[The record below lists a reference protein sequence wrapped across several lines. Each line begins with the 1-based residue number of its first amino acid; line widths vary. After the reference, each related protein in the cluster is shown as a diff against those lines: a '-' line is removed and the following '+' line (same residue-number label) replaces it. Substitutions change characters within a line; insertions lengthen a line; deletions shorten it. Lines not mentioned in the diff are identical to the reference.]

1 LNWTSRDRRME
12 ERPKLLITL
21 LTGRTIEQG
30 VGKEHGK
37 NSKEYF
43 ESVSVCYVDPEDL
56 KRLRIKECTNVSV
69 STVHGSIVVK
79 AAKSLRAPHQRVIFI
94 PYGPYANA
102 IVDPETDSIGMPSL
116 KGIPAEL
123 EPAPHKPVP
132 TLKELLKAQFG
143 RVQDDS
149 C

>member
-1 LNWTSRDRRME
+1 ME
-12 ERPKLLITL
+12 EKPKLLVTL

-43 ESVSVCYVDPEDL
+43 ESVSVCHVDPEDL
-56 KRLRIKECTNVSV
+56 RGLGIKEGTNISV
-69 STVHGSIVVK
+69 STAHGSIVVK
-79 AAKSLRAPHQRVIFI
+79 AAKSLRAPHQGVIFI

-102 IVDPETDSIGMPSL
+102 IVDPETNSIGMPSL
-116 KGIPAEL
+116 KGIPAEV
-123 EPAPHKPVP
+123 EPAPHEPVP
-132 TLKELLKAQFG
+132 TLKELLKTQFG
-143 RVQDDS
+143 KGQNDS

>member
-1 LNWTSRDRRME
+1 ME
-12 ERPKLLITL
+12 EKPKLLVTL

-56 KRLRIKECTNVSV
+56 KRLGIKEGTNVSV
-69 STVHGSIVVK
+69 STAHGSIVVK
-79 AAKSLRAPHQRVIFI
+79 AARSLRTPHQGVIFI

-102 IVDPETDSIGMPSL
+102 IVDPETNSIGMPSL
-116 KGIPAEL
+116 KGIPAEV
-123 EPAPHKPVP
+123 EPAPNKPVL
-132 TLKELLKAQFG
+132 TLKELLKMQFG
-143 RVQDDS
+143 KGQNDS

>member
-1 LNWTSRDRRME
+1 ME
-12 ERPKLLITL
+12 EKSKLLVTL

-37 NSKEYF
+37 NSNEYF

-56 KRLRIKECTNVSV
+56 RRLGIEEGSNISV
-69 STVHGSIVVK
+69 STDYGSVVVR
-79 AAKSLRAPHQRVIFI
+79 AAKSLRAPHQGVVFI

-102 IVDPETDSIGMPSL
+102 VVDAETNSIGMPSM
-116 KGIPAEL
+116 KGIRAEI
-123 EPAPHKPVP
+123 EPAPSAPVL
-132 TLKELLKAQFG
+132 TLKELLKTEFG
-143 RVQDDS
+143 KGQDDS

>member
-1 LNWTSRDRRME
+1 ME
-12 ERPKLLITL
+12 EKPKLLVTL

-43 ESVSVCYVDPEDL
+43 ESVSVCYLDPEDL
-56 KRLRIKECTNVSV
+56 KRLGTKEGSNVSV
-69 STVHGSIVVK
+69 STDYGSVIVK
-79 AAKSLRAPHQRVIFI
+79 AAKSLRAPHQGVIFI

-102 IVDPETDSIGMPSL
+102 IVDPETNSIGMPSL
-116 KGIPAEL
+116 KGIPAEV
-123 EPAPHKPVP
+123 EPAPHEPVLS
-132 TLKELLKAQFG
+132 LKELLKMQFG
-143 RVQDDS
+143 KGQNDS

>member
-1 LNWTSRDRRME
+1 ME
-12 ERPKLLITL
+12 EKSKLLVTL

-37 NSKEYF
+37 NSNEYF

-56 KRLRIKECTNVSV
+56 RRLGIEKGSNVSV
-69 STVHGSIVVK
+69 STDQGSVVVR
-79 AAKSLRAPHQRVIFI
+79 AAKSLRSPHQGVVFI

-102 IVDPETDSIGMPSL
+102 VVDAETNSVGMPSL
-116 KGIPAEL
+116 KGIRAEI
-123 EPAPHKPVP
+123 EPATSEPVL
-132 TLKELLKAQFG
+132 TLKELLKTEFG
-143 RVQDDS
+143 KGQDDS